1 MLYDTFDIEEELMKI
16 KMAYNRK
23 SNKVQELLRE
33 NLKKRSSDIY
43 SYTIDRK
50 TFIDS
55 INSLIKLHE
64 WLSNAYDIGIN
75 IDECIPITNIE
86 ACLFDLLLK
95 CCNDLDI
102 NPDIYSDISYFLYDL
117 DGGKSWHEGCLTI
130 DGKDINLSTV
140 DKLWEYI
147 EKYKLKVNDNN
158 D

>member
-1 MLYDTFDIEEELMKI
+1 MSYDTFDIEEELMKI

-33 NLKKRSSDIY
+33 NLKERSSNTY
-43 SYTIDRK
+43 SYTIDKK

-55 INSLIKLHE
+55 INALIHLHE
-64 WLSNAYDIGIN
+64 WLDAAYNIGIN
-75 IDECIPITNIE
+75 IHECSCITEIE

-117 DGGKSWHEGCLTI
+117 DGGKVWHEGCLTI
-130 DGKDINLSTV
+130 EGKDINLSTV